1 VSGAAEPGRAA
12 DVVIAGGG
20 VMGSAVAYFLT
31 ADPAFDGT
39 VAVVERDPSYAAC
52 ATARSWGGVR
62 QQFSTP
68 ENVRLSLASL
78 AFFREAE
85 TLLAVDGAGPDLAF
99 REAGYLFLA
108 SPAGLPVLQANH
120 RLQCALG
127 AEIALL
133 APDELAER
141 FPWLSLDGVAAGGLG
156 LSGEGWLD
164 PNALLH
170 GFRRKARAQGA
181 RFLHDEVSG
190 VARDGAAIRS
200 VALAGGATIACG
212 HLVNAAGPWA
222 GRLAALAGIALPVGP
237 RKRMS
242 YVFDC
247 RAELPGMPLVVDP
260 SGLAF
265 RPEGRQFMAIL
276 SPPPEDDPETEDLSE
291 DLADDHRPFE
301 RAIWPILAARV
312 PAFEAIKATGAWA
325 GLYDH
330 NSLDRNAVIGRHP
343 EIANFHFCA
352 GFSGHGLQQAPA
364 AGRAVAETIVH
375 GRFLSLDVNALG
387 YRRILEDTPL
397 AEVNVV

>member
-1 VSGAAEPGRAA
+1 MGAAGGPGRAA

-20 VMGSAVAYFLT
+20 VMGCAVAYFLT

-85 TLLAVDGAGPDLAF
+85 TLLAVDGEGPDLAF

-120 RLQCALG
+120 RRQCALG

-133 APDELAER
+133 APDALAAR

-181 RFLHDEVSG
+181 RFVHDEVVG
-190 VARDGAAIRS
+190 VARENSVIGAAISS
-200 VALAGGATIACG
+200 VALAGGGRLACG

-222 GRLAALAGIALPVGP
+222 GRLAALAGVDLPVGP

-276 SPPPEDDPETEDLSE
+276 SPPPEDDPETEDLTE
-291 DLADDHRPFE
+291 DYAPFE

-312 PAFEAIKATGAWA
+312 PAFAAIKATGAWA

-375 GRFLSLDVNALG
+375 GRFLSLDVSALG
-387 YRRILEDTPL
+387 YRRVLQAEPL